1 MDNLNL
7 KILGMLVIVFLV
19 ATGDVLALGVSSAYH
34 ENNPL
39 KIYPGETKEV
49 AFTLVNGESY
59 LEEVV
64 VSLKEGSEIA
74 SIISGEKY
82 RVIPLS
88 NDVKII
94 LRINIPEDANLGE
107 EYSVGFTVIPD
118 SKEEQGTVQFG
129 IGYNI
134 IFPVK
139 IISEPMKAIAAK
151 EDKKDLRTT
160 INIIITLIITI
171 LIIVAIISY
180 KWIARKK
187 RHSQK

>member
-7 KILGMLVIVFLV
+7 KILSMLVVVFLV
-19 ATGDVLALGVSSAYH
+19 ATGDVLALGVSGAYH

-49 AFTLVNGESY
+49 AFTLVNGGSD

-64 VSLKEGSEIA
+64 VSLKDGSEIA

-82 RVIPLS
+82 RVMPLS
-88 NDVKII
+88 DDVKII
-94 LRINIPEDANLGE
+94 LRINIPENANLDE

-129 IGYNI
+129 IGYHI

-139 IISEPMKAIAAK
+139 IMSEPMKAIATK
-151 EDKKDLRTT
+151 EDKKDPRIT
-160 INIIITLIITI
+160 INIIMALIIAI
-171 LIIVAIISY
+171 LIIAVIISY
-180 KWIARKK
+180 RWIARKK
-187 RHSQK
+187 IHSQK